1 MASGF
6 DLSDLL
12 TASGNAMGLA
22 NRRLAATGAPA
33 LLQQVVVTLDF
44 NASFQV
50 APGDVT
56 LLFGSFS
63 KPNAQL
69 TAMMSNAKT
78 NSTIEA
84 TFIAAPSLVP
94 VPPT

>member
-33 LLQQVVVTLDF
+33 LLQQVVMTLDF
-44 NASFQV
+44 DANFQV
-50 APGDVT
+50 APGDAT
-56 LLFGSFS
+56 LFFGASS

-69 TAMMSNAKT
+69 TALMPTANANT
-78 NSTIEA
+78 SIEA